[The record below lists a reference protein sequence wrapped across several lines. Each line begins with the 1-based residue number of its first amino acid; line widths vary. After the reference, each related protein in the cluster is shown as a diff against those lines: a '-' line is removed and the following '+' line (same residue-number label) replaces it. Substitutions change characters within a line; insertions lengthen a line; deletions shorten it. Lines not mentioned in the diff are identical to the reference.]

1 MISGASQMDAAI
13 LVVAATDGQMPQ
25 TREHL
30 LLARQTGVQRIIVF
44 INKADK
50 VDEEMLELVEIEAR
64 ELLDSYGFD
73 GSESPVIVGSALLA
87 MNDDQSKYGEPSIQ
101 KLLDTLD
108 EYVPDPTRDFKSP
121 FLMPIDNAF
130 LLKGRGTIVVGTI
143 QRGVV
148 AKNAEVEFLGFGQCM
163 KTTISDIQIFN
174 SSVTEVILIVLIE
187 QQQSVEILIC

>member
-1 MISGASQMDAAI
+1 MDAAI

-30 LLARQTGVQRIIVF
+30 LLAKQTGVQRIIVF

-50 VDEEMLELVEIEAR
+50 VDVETLELVEIEVR
-64 ELLDSYGFD
+64 ELLDNFGFD

-87 MNDDQSKYGEPSIQ
+87 LNGDESEYGEPSIK

-108 EYVPDPTRDFKSP
+108 AYVPDPSRDFNSP

-143 QRGVV
+143 QRGIVK
-148 AKNAEVEFLGFGQCM
+148 KNADVELLGFGQSL
-163 KTTISDIQIFN
+163 KTSISDIQIFK
-174 SSVTEVILIVLIE
+174 SSVTEVIWAVNIFGN
-187 QQQSVEILIC
+187 STNTN